1 MILNYSFVSFL
12 FSLKNIGKKE
22 VSDIGHASGY
32 QEIKRQVVAGQVLH
46 HFDTLNFFFFLLQ
59 QKKKEIPFFFFR
71 WEKQISSEIRNPV
84 EPSGGKE
91 PVEVYTVLCVCV
103 CVWNGFVVFFFFF
116 SWFLKFGFKIERFL
130 LFFKIIKWIF

>member
-12 FSLKNIGKKE
+12 FSLKNVGKKE

-59 QKKKEIPFFFFR
+59 QKKKKFPSFFFDEKNKFRPKYETLSNHPGVKSPLKFIPF
-71 WEKQISSEIRNPV
+71 
-84 EPSGGKE
+84 
-91 PVEVYTVLCVCV
+91 CVCV
-103 CVWNGFVVFFFFF
+103 CVCEMV
-116 SWFLKFGFKIERFL
+116 S
-130 LFFKIIKWIF
+130 